1 MARPF
6 TDEEKAR
13 IRQRLRDVGRDLFIR
28 QGLKKTSIED
38 LTRPAGIAKSS
49 FYLFFETKE
58 ALYLELLMQEGAG
71 VEERVMGAS
80 FRRTDDMREGIAS
93 FLHAA
98 LHEIDTNPLTRRLV
112 THTEDLELLTRH
124 VSPEMLAAKR
134 TDSLAL
140 ILPFV
145 RQGQARG
152 SIIEGDPEII
162 AGAIRAIT
170 LLSLHKD
177 DIGHAAYPAVINLLI
192 DLVASG
198 VTRTEPPEVHA
209 TFDQDSDHDRK
220 DGIDHA

>member
-1 MARPF
+1 
-6 TDEEKAR
+6 
-13 IRQRLRDVGRDLFIR
+13 
-28 QGLKKTSIED
+28 
-38 LTRPAGIAKSS
+38 
-49 FYLFFETKE
+49 
-58 ALYLELLMQEGAG
+58 
-71 VEERVMGAS
+71 
-80 FRRTDDMREGIAS
+80 
-93 FLHAA
+93 
-98 LHEIDTNPLTRRLV
+98 
-112 THTEDLELLTRH
+112 
-124 VSPEMLAAKR
+124 MLAAKR

>member
-6 TDEEKAR
+6 SDEEKAH
-13 IRQRLRDVGRDLFIR
+13 IRQRLREIGRDLFSR

-58 ALYLELLMQEGAG
+58 ALYLDLLMHEGAG

-80 FRRTDDMREGIAS
+80 FRRTDDMRAAIAS
-93 FLHAA
+93 FLHAV

-112 THTEDLELLTRH
+112 MHPEELELLARH
-124 VSPEMLAAKR
+124 VSPDHLAAKR
-134 TDSLAL
+134 TGSLAL

-152 SIIEGDPEII
+152 TIIDGDPEII
-162 AGAIRAIT
+162 AGAIRAVT

-177 DIGHAAYPAVINLLI
+177 DIGQAAYPAVIDLLI
-192 DLVASG
+192 DLIASG
-198 VTRTEPPEVHA
+198 VTRPEPPA
-209 TFDQDSDHDRK
+209 
-220 DGIDHA
+220 